1 MGYRYKKHS
10 IYIWI
15 FVISFGFSHSLSAYE
30 VPEAITVDF
39 INESK
44 SITQGD
50 LAIILVRS
58 AGLESELPTAPIK
71 ENYITLLDSKGIRP
85 LTGWDR
91 NRMLTTGDFAA
102 ILVHALGLDIKLVS
116 AQEAC
121 DRAIEHIQNVWELQ
135 YRLDGYR
142 KNLDDLLQDKRFF
155 PRGPPESPLGHKYVD
170 RDKNYAVDPV
180 AILPGKEE
188 LQPAVRYIYALEKRG
203 IILEGSPV
211 DVVTLKSVKAA
222 LRSPV
227 FRSAPG
233 NVYAE
238 GFEEEV
244 KEKAKEHVTPI
255 TPGGP

>member
-1 MGYRYKKHS
+1 MQKRFLM
-10 IYIWI
+10 INIIIAIPILI
-15 FVISFGFSHSLSAYE
+15 FSSSLSAYE

-39 INESK
+39 IDESK
-44 SITQGD
+44 GITQGD
-50 LAIILVRS
+50 LAIIIVRS
-58 AGLESELPTAPIK
+58 AGLESELPIAPVK
-71 ENYITLLDSKGIRP
+71 DDYITLLNSKGIRP
-85 LTGWDR
+85 LTGWDK
-91 NRMLTTGDFAA
+91 NRMVVTGDFAA

-121 DRAIEHIQNVWELQ
+121 DRAIENINKMWELQ
-135 YRLDGYR
+135 SRLDGYR
-142 KNLDDLLQDKRFF
+142 KNLDDLLQDRRFF
-155 PRGPPESPLGHKYVD
+155 PKGPPESPLGHKYVD

-188 LQPAVRYIYALEKRG
+188 LQPAVRYIYTLEKRG

-211 DVVTLKSVKAA
+211 DIVTLKSVKAA
-222 LRSPV
+222 LTSPV

-238 GFEEEV
+238 GFKKEV